1 MRSISRKFRTWIRQL
16 WKPKADWDWL
26 EMSYQILDTA
36 DRVEEERLD
45 VLLKQRAELK
55 RKKKK
60 HKYLDREI
68 ELLRAKIMGR
78 TA

>member
-1 MRSISRKFRTWIRQL
+1 MRSISRKFRTWIRKM
-16 WKPKADWDWL
+16 WEPKPDWDWL

-60 HKYLDREI
+60 HKHMDREI
-68 ELLRAKIMGR
+68 EILRAKIMGR

>member
-1 MRSISRKFRTWIRQL
+1 MRSVTRKFKTWISTM

-60 HKYLDREI
+60 HKHMDREI
-68 ELLRAKIMGR
+68 ELLKAKIMGR
-78 TA
+78 AA

>member
-1 MRSISRKFRTWIRQL
+1 M

-60 HKYLDREI
+60 HKHMDREI
-68 ELLRAKIMGR
+68 ELLKAKIMGR
-78 TA
+78 AA